1 MESSQSGIGVQGR
14 MSRSQSASAAGL
26 GLRCAA
32 FLIDYILTTLVLTLT
47 LVSAA
52 WIKRSW
58 MAPEPANFIVTMG
71 YLGTAGLIFYNWVY
85 LFVQGGRSLGK
96 NFIGLRVVRNDGANL
111 DYKTALLRHII
122 GYPISFLCLGL
133 GILWILVDSRQQ
145 GWHDKLAGTTVVRD

>member
-1 MESSQSGIGVQGR
+1 MESSQSGIGVRGR
-14 MSRSQSASAAGL
+14 RRSSQTGSAAGL

-32 FLIDYILTTLVLTLT
+32 FLIDYILTMLVLTLT
-47 LVSAA
+47 LVTAA

-58 MAPEPANFIVTMG
+58 LASSAANIIVTMG
-71 YLGTAGLIFYNWVY
+71 YLGTAGLIFYNWIY
-85 LFVQGGRSLGK
+85 LFVQEGRSLGK
-96 NFIGLRVVRNDGANL
+96 NFIGLRVMRTDGANR

-145 GWHDKLAGTTVVRD
+145 GWHDKLAGTIVVRD